1 MKNFVSF
8 FESIGKL
15 RKVPRRGGILIGS
28 KQPATVTD
36 HLFRTAIMSWALGKE
51 KKNLNLKKILEI
63 ALIHD
68 LCELY
73 VGDKSPYDY
82 NSILPK
88 DKKKWPELFDKWP
101 RYSLMEKKRIALEKR
116 KTEEKA
122 LNRLIQGLPNKI
134 KKDVKNS
141 WLEYDKN
148 LTKEAKFVKQVNRL
162 EALLQAL
169 EYGKEE
175 KIRVYKSWWVGSR
188 EKIDDPVL
196 IKFMNSLAK
205 EFSIKKSEN
214 SI

>member
-1 MKNFVSF
+1 MKNFVNF
-8 FESIGKL
+8 FESVGKL
-15 RKVPRRGGILIGS
+15 RKVSRRGSVLIGS
-28 KQPATVTD
+28 KQPVTVTD
-36 HLFRTAIMSWALGKE
+36 HLFRTAIMSWVLGKE
-51 KKNLNLKKILEI
+51 KKNLDLKKILEI

-73 VGDKSPYDY
+73 AGDKSPYDY

-101 RYSLMEKKRIALEKR
+101 RYSLKEKKKIALEKR
-116 KTEEKA
+116 KIEGKA
-122 LNRLIQGLPNKI
+122 LDKLTQGLPSKI
-134 KKDVKNS
+134 RKDIRNS

-175 KIRVYKSWWVGSR
+175 KIRVYNSWWVGSR

-205 EFSIKKSEN
+205 EFPV
-214 SI
+214 